1 MDAQNLNLKKRRVK
15 RMARMNEPILK
26 SLARKVY
33 PNGLKI
39 GEAKKEAKNR

>member
-1 MDAQNLNLKKRRVK
+1 
-15 RMARMNEPILK
+15 MARMNEPILK

>member
-1 MDAQNLNLKKRRVK
+1 
-15 RMARMNEPILK
+15 MNEPILK